1 MSLSALIHK
10 SKVTVVATETVAA
23 LATAEGVV
31 PCHVA
36 TVATVS
42 VATAPEQQSGTLV
55 VVCYSPAGDALRVV
69 ARDAEHAD
77 FLLRMNPN
85 RSNYEQ

>member
-1 MSLSALIHK
+1 MA
-10 SKVTVVATETVAA
+10 ATETVAT
-23 LATAEGVV
+23 LATAEGAV

-42 VATAPEQQSGTLV
+42 VATMPEQQPGALV

-77 FLLRMNPN
+77 FLLRMNPK